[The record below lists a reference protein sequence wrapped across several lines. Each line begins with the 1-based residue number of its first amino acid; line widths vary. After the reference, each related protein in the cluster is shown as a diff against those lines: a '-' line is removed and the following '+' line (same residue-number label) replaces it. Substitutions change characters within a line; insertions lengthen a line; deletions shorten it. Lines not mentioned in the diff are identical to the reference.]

1 MGIPGTSSN
10 QRLGLN
16 KADLTEV
23 RRERETDRQAAERK
37 REKEKIVPC
46 QQWSKCIIRVSR
58 NYSLC
63 PLVLSGLILMQ
74 ILFLSTAPF
83 ILKYYDWE

>member
-1 MGIPGTSSN
+1 MVGGRREWGSPRPSN

-23 RRERETDRQAAERK
+23 KEERQTDRQAAERK
-37 REKEKIVPC
+37 REKEKLSHANNGQNALLGCPG
-46 QQWSKCIIRVSR
+46 

-83 ILKYYDWE
+83 I

>member
-1 MGIPGTSSN
+1 MSPDH
-10 QRLGLN
+10 RLGVST
-16 KADLTEV
+16 ADLLEFKEA
-23 RRERETDRQAAERK
+23 RDRSAEEGK
-37 REKEKIVPC
+37 SEKEKSSCANDGQNALLGCPG
-46 QQWSKCIIRVSR
+46 

-83 ILKYYDWE
+83 I

>member
-1 MGIPGTSSN
+1 MGMGSLQPPHHS
-10 QRLGLN
+10 LGEN

-23 RRERETDRQAAERK
+23 KEERDRQTSRGEK
-37 REKEKIVPC
+37 REQEKLSHANNGQNALLGCPG
-46 QQWSKCIIRVSR
+46 

-83 ILKYYDWE
+83 I